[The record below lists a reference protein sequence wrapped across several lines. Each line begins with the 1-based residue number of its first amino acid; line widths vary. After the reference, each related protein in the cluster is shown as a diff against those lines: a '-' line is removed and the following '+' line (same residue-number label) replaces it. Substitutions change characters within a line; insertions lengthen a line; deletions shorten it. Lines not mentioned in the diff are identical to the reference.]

1 MSLIAFMLMSNG
13 NLRKRTSWPLRTTN
27 LVVSH
32 CRYLSEKVIH
42 SCGITA

>member
-1 MSLIAFMLMSNG
+1 MSWL
-13 NLRKRTSWPLRTTN
+13 LRNTN

-42 SCGITA
+42 SCGMTA